1 MIADAAAITFDC
13 WNTLLAPD
21 GPTLREARLAE
32 WARIGGAFEVA
43 PADLSASFAAFERAY
58 RSFREGSPGAGSA
71 AAARQV
77 LAAAAADLPV
87 AVHGPLVESY
97 IGAAENARVR
107 CAAGAERCLRALAD
121 RGIRLAV
128 VSNVH
133 VTPSSVL
140 RTRLRE
146 HGLLD
151 LFDAVCFSDEVGA
164 HKPDP
169 AIFREAL
176 ARCGDPPPARVVHV
190 GDSAAFDV
198 VPARRLGLRTVRSR
212 EFVDDPATPEADLV
226 VDRLSALEALA

>member
-1 MIADAAAITFDC
+1 MIADAAAISFDC
-13 WNTLLAPD
+13 WNTLLAPV
-21 GPTLREARLAE
+21 GPTLRDARLAE
-32 WARIGGAFEVA
+32 WARIGEAFEVA
-43 PADLSASFAAFERAY
+43 PAELRASFAAFERAY
-58 RSFREGSPGAGSA
+58 RSFREGAPGAGSA
-71 AAARQV
+71 SAASEV

-87 AVHGPLVESY
+87 DAHGPLVESY
-97 IGAAENARVR
+97 IGAAESLRVN
-107 CAAGAERCLRALAD
+107 CAAGAERCLHALRD

-146 HGLLD
+146 HGLLE
-151 LFDAVCFSDEVGA
+151 LFDVVCFSDEVGA

-176 ARCGDPPPARVVHV
+176 ARCGDPPAARVVHV
-190 GDSAAFDV
+190 GDSTAFDV

-212 EFVDDPATPEADLV
+212 EFVDDPGEPEADLV
-226 VDRLSALEALA
+226 VDRLSALASLG

>member
-1 MIADAAAITFDC
+1 MIADAAAISFDC
-13 WNTLLAPD
+13 WNTLLAPA
-21 GPTLREARLAE
+21 GATLRDARLAE
-32 WARIGGAFEVA
+32 WDRIGRAFEVA
-43 PADLSASFAAFERAY
+43 PAELRESFAAFERAY
-58 RSFREGSPGAGSA
+58 RSFREGAPGTGST
-71 AAARQV
+71 AAARKI
-77 LAAAAADLPV
+77 LAAAAAGLPV
-87 AVHGPLVESY
+87 VAHGPLVESY
-97 IGAAENARVR
+97 IAAAETVRVR

-146 HGLLD
+146 HGLLE

-169 AIFREAL
+169 AIFRDAL

-198 VPARRLGLRTVRSR
+198 APARRLGLRTVRSR
-212 EFVDDPATPEADLV
+212 EFVDDPAVPEADLV
-226 VDRLSALEALA
+226 VDRLSALETLA

>member
-1 MIADAAAITFDC
+1 MIGDAAAISFDC

-21 GPTLREARLAE
+21 GTTLRDVRLAE
-32 WARIGGAFEVA
+32 WTRIGCAFEIAPAELRAAFEV
-43 PADLSASFAAFERAY
+43 FERAY
-58 RSFREGSPGAGSA
+58 RSFREAAPGAGSTS
-71 AAARQV
+71 AAREV
-77 LAAAAADLPV
+77 LVATATRLPV
-87 AVHGPLVESY
+87 AAHEPLVESY
-97 IGAAENARVR
+97 IGAAENVHVR
-107 CAAGAERCLRALAD
+107 CAAGADHCLHALAD

-140 RTRLRE
+140 RTRLHE

-169 AIFREAL
+169 AIFREVL

-198 VPARRLGLRTVRSR
+198 APARRLGLRTIRSR
-212 EFVDDPATPEADLV
+212 EFVDDRGEPEADLV
-226 VDRLSALEALA
+226 VDRLSALETLA